1 MVIREAGI
9 MARGYPLVYSSY
21 HETGE
26 KKIDVVLRSGLLSGI
41 LIFVES
47 AFEKQN
53 VEYIESKKYIIAFKA
68 DKILAEK
75 AVEQEPI
82 LSYVIMDKEKK
93 LDKFISKNISP
104 FLKKILKEFI
114 SVYTGK
120 NLSNVSLFEG
130 FKKAIDKIF
139 EIESKSLD
147 EKFKESL
154 F

>member
-1 MVIREAGI
+1 
-9 MARGYPLVYSSY
+9 
-21 HETGE
+21 
-26 KKIDVVLRSGLLSGI
+26 
-41 LIFVES
+41 
-47 AFEKQN
+47 EKQI
-53 VEYIESKKYIIAFKA
+53 VEYIESKKYSIAFKA

-75 AVEQEPI
+75 AKEPEPI

-93 LDKFISKNISP
+93 IDKFISKNVSP

-114 SVYTGK
+114 SDYTGK

-130 FKKAIDKIF
+130 FKKTINKIF

>member
-1 MVIREAGI
+1 

-41 LIFVES
+41 LTFVES
-47 AFEKQN
+47 AFEKQI
-53 VEYIESKKYIIAFKA
+53 VEYIESKKYSIAFKA

-75 AVEQEPI
+75 AKEPEPI

-93 LDKFISKNISP
+93 IDKFISKNVSP

-114 SVYTGK
+114 SDYTGK

-130 FKKAIDKIF
+130 FKKTINKIF